1 MKTYILLIGI
11 SFLALGLQAQEDNQC
26 TETLKKAKSILY
38 KESPFV
44 DQTTLIPLLEPCA
57 SQGNAQAENYLGLAY
72 LQGIG
77 TEKDEEK
84 AFRYIFSAAQNDY
97 ATAQYNL
104 GRLYK
109 HGLGCELNFTKAI
122 TWWET
127 AVSNG
132 SQRAAFTLGYM
143 YYKGFGVAQD
153 YKRAVYWFERS
164 DYPMARHFLAICN
177 YFGYGVPVNESRAL
191 ELLLANPTINSKTLL
206 TYIKA
211 ERKAKNEAAVTK
223 VLETHTSIKDTT
235 YIAPEVITSVDINAY
250 TGAITANDITGEWVG
265 KLVEYDWSGTHI
277 VRILPLTLNFNTG
290 NSNHINIQAIVAGQ
304 ALQGT
309 GQLQDGSIYVDSDMT
324 FTLDKL
330 YSGNPNELSLDHTL
344 FTLGLE
350 KKTWADHTYLTGF
363 VDTYRASWKEYG
375 KPMSMVLRPKT
386 EAGEGDI
393 DVEILAALA
402 AQEDQFIKL
411 YPVPFNTQL
420 TIQYQLETPDN
431 VYVEL
436 VSLNGTNKV
445 VILPTTQQQAG
456 DYTYTIP
463 VDSSLPV
470 GLYVVRLLAGEQLYT
485 RLIAKDN

>member
-1 MKTYILLIGI
+1 MKKYILLVSI
-11 SFLALGLQAQEDNQC
+11 SSLVLGLYAQEEDPC
-26 TETLKKAKSILY
+26 AETLKEAKAILY
-38 KESPFV
+38 KTSPFV

-57 SQGNAQAENYLGLAY
+57 TEGNAQAENYLGLAY

-77 TEKDEEK
+77 TEKDEDK
-84 AFRYIFSAAQNDY
+84 AFKYIFSAAQKDY

-109 HGLGCELNFTKAI
+109 HGLGCELNFTNAI

-127 AVSNG
+127 AISNG

-211 ERKAKNEAAVTK
+211 ERKIKNEAAVNK
-223 VLETHTSIKDTT
+223 VLQTHASTKDST
-235 YIAPEVITSVDINAY
+235 YIAPNVISSVEIDEYTGTIITDDIN
-250 TGAITANDITGEWVG
+250 GEWVG
-265 KLVEYDWSGTHI
+265 KLVEYDWSGEHI
-277 VRILPLTLNFNTG
+277 MRILPLTLNFNTG
-290 NSNHINIQAIVAGQ
+290 NSAHINIQATIAGQ
-304 ALQGT
+304 ELKGT
-309 GQLQDGSIYVDSDMT
+309 GQFQDGSIYVDSDMT

-350 KKTWADHTYLTGF
+350 KKTWADNTYLTGF
-363 VDTYRASWKEYG
+363 VDTFRASWKEYG

-386 EAGEGDI
+386 EAKEEEI
-393 DVEILAALA
+393 DLELLEALA

-411 YPVPFNTQL
+411 YPVPFNEQL
-420 TIQYQLETPDN
+420 TIQYQLENTDN

-436 VSLNGTNKV
+436 ISLNGTNKI

-463 VDSSLPV
+463 LDVGLPV
-470 GLYVVRLLAGEQLYT
+470 GLYVVRLIAGGQLYT
-485 RLIAKDN
+485 RMIAKDN